1 MKRRFTTALA
11 VIALSGVALVGCAGD
26 DDDAD
31 DLDDPGMEQVDPAP
45 TDDSDDDDSGDSDD
59 SDDSSGGSLG
69 ESADLSQTELPISQ
83 KAAVEA
89 ADAVAPGST
98 VTKIEVDYSR
108 PHAAWVWEIDLQD
121 GSEQHEVTI
130 SADSGEVLESKSDT
144 ENDPAESVE
153 PASLSAADAMAAAQ
167 KVKSGTVSGWTLERD
182 DNALSYD
189 VDIRSGN
196 DDETVIVDANTGDA
210 VLDD

>member
-26 DDDAD
+26 NDDAD
-31 DLDDPGMEQVDPAP
+31 DLDDPGMEQPDPAP

-59 SDDSSGGSLG
+59 SSGGSLG
-69 ESADLSQTELPISQ
+69 ESADLSKTELPISQ
-83 KAAVEA
+83 KAAVDA

-130 SADSGEVLESKSDT
+130 SADSGDVLESKSDT

-153 PASLSAADAMAAAQ
+153 PASLSAADAMVAAQ

-182 DNALSYD
+182 DAELIYE

-196 DDETVIVDANTGDA
+196 DDETVIVNANTGDA